1 MVPLTCPFCSPDR
14 ARVLDDTELTVTIR
28 DGFPV
33 SPGHTLVILK
43 RHAASLF
50 DMTADEWAAVSVAL
64 VRAKARVDAE
74 HHPDGY
80 NVGVNVGEAAG
91 QTVQHLHVH
100 LIPRYSGDLPDP
112 RGGVRWVLPAHAA
125 YWSSK

>member
-50 DMTADEWAAVSVAL
+50 DMTVDEWAAVSVAL